1 MSTVI
6 SQHGKG
12 VSSVP
17 NPPKYLIVGSIEP
30 YSGKTSSL
38 LGLAHQLQKSG
49 LEFAIGQ
56 PLASVS
62 SSSEAPTLIKAEVD
76 FVAQQ
81 LHLSGDRVQSPVL
94 TLSPEMLA
102 KRLQGKDA
110 TDYMALVQGLP
121 TPDVDLVMW
130 EGPTSLSEG
139 RSFGLSLPQLAEGV
153 EAAVLLVVRYD
164 SMLTIDRV
172 LSAKAQLGDRPLGII
187 LNNVPTDELDQ
198 VQTGVQPFLE
208 RSGITVV
215 GILPHSALL
224 RSVSV
229 QDVVKNLEA
238 AVLCGKERL
247 DLMIE
252 SIQIGAMS
260 VNSAVKYFQ
269 QSLNTAIVTGGD
281 RADIQLA
288 ALETA
293 THCLI
298 LTGHHLT
305 PSDLVLNRA
314 EEVEIPVIS
323 VERDTLTTVEIL
335 DAMFGRTPVRE
346 PMKLDY
352 IYQMAQEH
360 LHVDRL
366 LTLLELKDPG

>member
-1 MSTVI
+1 MSKVI

-12 VSSVP
+12 VSSVS

-30 YSGKTSSL
+30 CSGKTSSL
-38 LGLAHQLQKSG
+38 LGLARQLRQRG

-56 PLASVS
+56 PLVPAVS
-62 SSSEAPTLIKAEVD
+62 LWDSSQLNEAEVD
-76 FVAQQ
+76 FLAQQ
-81 LHLSGDRVQSPVL
+81 LHHSGDRVQAPVV
-94 TLSPEMLA
+94 TLSPDLLA
-102 KRLQGKDA
+102 KRLQGRDT
-110 TDYMALVQGLP
+110 TDYTQQVRDLAS
-121 TPDVDLVMW
+121 PDVELVVW

-139 RSFGLSLPQLAEGV
+139 RSFGLSLPQMAELV
-153 EAAVLLVVRYD
+153 DAAVLLVIRYH

-172 LSAKAQLGDRPLGII
+172 LSAKAQLGDRPLGVI
-187 LNNVPTDELDQ
+187 LNNVPLEELDE
-198 VQTGVQPFLE
+198 VHSRVQPFLE
-208 RSGITVV
+208 ESGITVV
-215 GILPHSALL
+215 GVLPHSALL

-229 QDVVKNLEA
+229 EDVVRNLKAE
-238 AVLCGKERL
+238 VLSGKERL

-281 RADIQLA
+281 RTDIQLA

-305 PSDLVLNRA
+305 PSDLVLDRA

-346 PMKLDY
+346 AMKLDY

-360 LHVDRL
+360 LNVERL
-366 LTLLELKDPG
+366 LQMLGLGN

>member
-6 SQHGKG
+6 SHHGKG

-38 LGLAHQLQKSG
+38 LGLAHQLQKTG

-56 PLASVS
+56 PLAPAS
-62 SSSEAPTLIKAEVD
+62 SSSEGSMLIKAEVD
-76 FVAQQ
+76 FIAQQ
-81 LHLSGDRVQSPVL
+81 LNLSGDRVQSPIL

-102 KRLQGKDA
+102 KRLQGEDV

-121 TPDVDLVMW
+121 IPDVDLVMW

-139 RSFGLSLPQLAEGV
+139 RSFDLSLPQLAERV
-153 EAAVLLVVRYD
+153 DAAVLLVVRYD

-229 QDVVKNLEA
+229 QDVVKNLDAE
-238 AVLCGKERL
+238 VLCGKERL

-269 QSLNTAIVTGGD
+269 QSFNTAIVTGGD

-323 VERDTLTTVEIL
+323 VERDTLTTVELL

-360 LHVDRL
+360 LQIDRL
-366 LTLLELKDPG
+366 LNLLELRDRG

>member
-1 MSTVI
+1 M
-6 SQHGKG
+6 
-12 VSSVP
+12 P

-38 LGLAHQLQKSG
+38 LGLAHQLQKTG

-56 PLASVS
+56 PLAPAS
-62 SSSEAPTLIKAEVD
+62 SSSEGSMLIKAEVD
-76 FVAQQ
+76 FIAQQ
-81 LHLSGDRVQSPVL
+81 LNLSGDRVQSPIL

-102 KRLQGKDA
+102 KRLQGEDV

-121 TPDVDLVMW
+121 IPDVDLVMW

-139 RSFGLSLPQLAEGV
+139 RSFDLSLPQLAERV
-153 EAAVLLVVRYD
+153 DAAVLLVVRYD

-229 QDVVKNLEA
+229 QDVVKNLDAE
-238 AVLCGKERL
+238 VLCGKERL

-269 QSLNTAIVTGGD
+269 QSFNTAIVTGGD

-323 VERDTLTTVEIL
+323 VERDTLTTVELL

-360 LHVDRL
+360 LQIDRL
-366 LTLLELKDPG
+366 LNLLELRDRG

>member
-1 MSTVI
+1 M
-6 SQHGKG
+6 
-12 VSSVP
+12 SSVP

-30 YSGKTSSL
+30 CSGKTSSL
-38 LGLAHQLQKSG
+38 LGLGHQLQTTG
-49 LEFAIGQ
+49 LDFAIGQ
-56 PLASVS
+56 PLAPAST
-62 SSSEAPTLIKAEVD
+62 SSEEPKLIKAEVD
-76 FVAQQ
+76 FIAQQ
-81 LHLSGDRVQSPVL
+81 LNLSGDRVQSPVL

-102 KRLQGKDA
+102 KRLQGQDA
-110 TDYMALVQGLP
+110 TDYMGLVQGLP
-121 TPDVDLVMW
+121 IPDVDLVMW

-139 RSFGLSLPQLAEGV
+139 RSFGLSLPQLAQRV
-153 EAAVLLVVRYD
+153 DAAVLLVVRYD

-187 LNNVPTDELDQ
+187 LNNVPTEELDQ
-198 VQTGVQPFLE
+198 VQTRVQPFLE
-208 RSGITVV
+208 QSGITVV

-229 QDVVKNLEA
+229 EDVVKNLDAE
-238 AVLCGKERL
+238 VLCGKERL

-269 QSLNTAIVTGGD
+269 QSVNTAIVTGGD

-305 PSDLVLNRA
+305 PSDLVLSRA

-360 LHVDRL
+360 LNIDRL
-366 LTLLELKDPG
+366 LNLLELKAPA